1 LPEAADFGAA
11 LPACAGWRA
20 LAARPFF
27 MGLREFVGLREV
39 LRERDLAMMVQQ
51 RQCFNDVGLLDR
63 KSRLTQLAKY
73 QSSLFGA

>member
-1 LPEAADFGAA
+1 
-11 LPACAGWRA
+11 
-20 LAARPFF
+20 
-27 MGLREFVGLREV
+27 
-39 LRERDLAMMVQQ
+39 LAMMVQQ